1 MILEFFKDLCLKSGD
16 FLKNIFPNKD
26 QENEAQIIDFER
38 SPNKDQENRGIDES
52 QLRLER
58 FKVKTPEVKSTGVG
72 QSGPNTSSSK

>member
-1 MILEFFKDLCLKSGD
+1 MILEFFKDLCLKSGN
-16 FLKNIFPNKD
+16 FFKNIFPNKD

-72 QSGPNTSSSK
+72 QGGPKTSSSK